1 MTTIDSPHTDPH
13 GSHGATE
20 RSVGAATGSESDVDP
35 TVHARRWV
43 ILAVL
48 CMSLLIIVMD
58 NTILN
63 VAIPSLIRDLGASNA
78 QIQWIIDAYVIV
90 FAGLLLTAGSLSDRF
105 GRKGALQV
113 GIVLF
118 GLGSTGA
125 ALSTSAAQL
134 IATRAFM
141 GIGGALI
148 MPATLSILTDVF
160 RDPRER
166 GRAIAVWAGFSG
178 LGVAI
183 GPMTGGFLLE
193 HFSWHSVFWV
203 NIPLGA
209 AALALGAFLI
219 PTSRDPRQGRLD
231 PLGALLSIVGLS
243 GLLFGIIEGPS
254 DGWTHGSVL
263 VGFAV
268 GVVALAGFVAWEL
281 HTDSPMLDLSVFRNP
296 RFSAASGTITMVFF
310 ALFGSLFLMTQYWQ
324 LVHGYT
330 PLEAGVRLL
339 PQAAT
344 MMIVAPL
351 SARLVER
358 AGTKRIVLVGLAL
371 IMVGLTLVS
380 FVEPTTPY
388 VVVIS
393 FLVVMSA
400 GMGMTMAPATES
412 VMGSLP
418 REKAGVGSA
427 INDTTRQVGGAVGV
441 AIIGSAVSSLY
452 ASGIGT
458 AADDL
463 GLGPAARSASTA
475 SLGAAQQTAAALG
488 DGGVAFLQA
497 ANQAFVDA
505 MSVGMRISVVVV
517 ALAAVMAWRFLP
529 SRATVPGD
537 DPLPV
542 PGTVGAPGAPPSV
555 VGAAAPAGASLRSAH
570 PDGEA
575 TSIRSDRPTTVPTR
589 LH

>member
-1 MTTIDSPHTDPH
+1 MTTLDTPDTAVI
-13 GSHGATE
+13 
-20 RSVGAATGSESDVDP
+20 AAPPSETGIDP
-35 TVHARRWV
+35 TVHARRWL

-63 VAIPSLIRDLGASNA
+63 VAIPTLIRDLGASNA
-78 QIQWIIDAYVIV
+78 QIQWIIDSYVIV

-105 GRKGALQV
+105 GRKGALQI

-118 GLGSTGA
+118 GLGSIGA
-125 ALSTSAAQL
+125 ALSTSATQL

-148 MPATLSILTDVF
+148 MPATLSILTNVF

-183 GPMTGGFLLE
+183 GPMAGGFLLE
-193 HFSWHSVFWV
+193 HFSWHSVFWI
-203 NIPLGA
+203 NIPLGT
-209 AALALGAFLI
+209 AALLLGAFLV
-219 PTSRDPRQGRLD
+219 PTSRDPKQRRLD
-231 PLGALLSIVGLS
+231 PVGAVLSIVGLA

-263 VGFAV
+263 AGFLIGAT
-268 GVVALAGFVAWEL
+268 ALIGFVAWEL
-281 HTDSPMLDLSVFRNP
+281 HTANPMLDMSVFRNA
-296 RFSAASGTITMVFF
+296 RFSAASGTITMTFF

-324 LVHGYT
+324 LVHGYS

-339 PQAAT
+339 PQAMT

-358 AGTKRIVLVGLAL
+358 AGTKRVVLAGLSLIIVGLSL
-371 IMVGLTLVS
+371 LS
-380 FVEPTTPY
+380 FIEPATPY

-427 INDTTRQVGGAVGV
+427 VNDTTRQVGGALGV
-441 AIIGSAVSSLY
+441 AIIGSAVSSAY
-452 ASGIGT
+452 ASRVAS
-458 AADDL
+458 AAGDF
-463 GLGPAARSASTA
+463 GLDQASGAAAQS
-475 SLGAAQQTAAALG
+475 SLGAAQKVGVALG
-488 DGGVAFLQA
+488 ADAASFIQA

-505 MSVGMRISVVVV
+505 MSIGLRVSVAVVF
-517 ALAAVMAWRFLP
+517 LAAIMAWRYLP
-529 SRATVPGD
+529 SHAAAPDGDRLPIPG
-537 DPLPV
+537 V
-542 PGTVGAPGAPPSV
+542 ISAPGGSPSV
-555 VGAAAPAGASLRSAH
+555 VGAAAPAGARLRSA
-570 PDGEA
+570 
-575 TSIRSDRPTTVPTR
+575 TSTPVPPHTS
-589 LH
+589 